1 MVELTEY
8 NEKHI
13 GELSPIKPARTA
25 KTTEMCVFFPWI
37 PEREK
42 NGNVKRNEM
51 QFTGI

>member
-13 GELSPIKPARTA
+13 GKLSPIKPARTA
-25 KTTEMCVFFPWI
+25 KTTEMCVFSLEFQ
-37 PEREK
+37 REKK